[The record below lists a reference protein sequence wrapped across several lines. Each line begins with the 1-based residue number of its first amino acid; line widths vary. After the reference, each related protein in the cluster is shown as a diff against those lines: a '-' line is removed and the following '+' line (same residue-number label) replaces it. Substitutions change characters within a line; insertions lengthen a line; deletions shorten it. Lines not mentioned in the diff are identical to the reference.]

1 MPEFPL
7 ALSFLLSSPLFPNLD
22 ICQPLTCKG
31 GHGSHI
37 AYFSTYVPVYYLVL
51 SNPFMAAYFAS
62 LMSTDS
68 IASHPSPFTGV
79 IKPLITCSAKGVLTA
94 RGLTGSHIGEMNAD
108 NAHTRRDI

>member
-79 IKPLITCSAKGVLTA
+79 IKPLITCSAKGTRPA
-94 RGLTGSHIGEMNAD
+94 RRLPSRHIGGMNAD
-108 NAHTRRDI
+108 NSCTGRDI